1 VLSVSFML
9 RLTYAIMQLIPQCK
23 SVILLAVKAA
33 SASVLPIAALA
44 RSKQV
49 DRYPPPY
56 LNQI

>member
-1 VLSVSFML
+1 ML

-23 SVILLAVKAA
+23 SVILFAVKAA
-33 SASVLPIAALA
+33 SASVLPIAAPA